1 VLKRLG
7 RESLEEY
14 SRDAG
19 IISIRPAAV
28 LLAEQEEDVVAALQ
42 EARESGLPMTP
53 RGSGTSI
60 PSQSVGRGLILLQS
74 GGGIEVSG
82 STVKCRPAVIKAD
95 LNASLKLSGRW
106 MPVDPSSYRACSVG
120 GMVSNNSSGART
132 YKYGST
138 IDYVESLRVVL
149 PEEGVKLLRPMRL
162 EDALS
167 EGGSTGKVARL
178 LFENMDVVE
187 RERPSVTKN
196 SSGYRIERVIHDGI
210 FDLPK
215 LFVGSEGTLG
225 VVTEAEF
232 RTVPVPGERKMVVL
246 ESSLQELDRIVSA
259 LRKVGPAAVE
269 LVDKSVFESTGRSR
283 RISRFVRRG
292 DQYLVFCEFDGTG
305 QEVANALEAVQRSE
319 IAQLD
324 PVVLEEERDVA
335 EAWDVRNETLVVA
348 GEMKRGGRV
357 PVPGVEDLVAPRE
370 KLGELIENVTDCFER
385 RGLEF
390 ISYGHA
396 GDSNLHMRP
405 LLDPSSSADMRI
417 LRELMEEC
425 IERVLKMGG
434 SMSGEH
440 GDGMLRARFLKMQY
454 RETYWIMK
462 EIKQVYDP
470 KWLLN
475 PGVKIQPP

>member
-1 VLKRLG
+1 MLKRLG
-7 RESLEEY
+7 SEALEEC

-19 IISIRPAAV
+19 IVSIHPAAV
-28 LLAEQEEDVVAALQ
+28 LLAEGEDDVVEAIR
-42 EARESGLPMTP
+42 EARERNIPLTP

-60 PSQSVGRGLILLQS
+60 PTQSVGRGLILLQS
-74 GGGIEVSG
+74 RVRVEVGGGRVVS
-82 STVKCRPAVIKAD
+82 SPAVIKAD
-95 LNASLKLSGRW
+95 MNAALRGTGMW

-132 YKYGST
+132 HKYGST
-138 IDYVESLRVVL
+138 IDYVVSLRVVL
-149 PEEGVKLLRPMRL
+149 PEEGVKLLRPLRL

-167 EGGSTGKVARL
+167 DSGSTGKVARL
-178 LFENMDVVE
+178 LVENWGAIE
-187 RERPSVTKN
+187 RDRPSVAKN
-196 SSGYRIERVIHDGI
+196 SSGYRLEKVVHDGL

-225 VVTEAEF
+225 VVTDIEF
-232 RTVPVPGERKMVVL
+232 GTVPVPGERRLVVL
-246 ESSLQELDRIVSA
+246 GSSLEELDRVVSA
-259 LRKVGPAAVE
+259 LRRAGPSAIE
-269 LVDKSVFESTGRSR
+269 LVDTFVFEKTGRSR
-283 RISRFVRRG
+283 RISRFTRG
-292 DQYLVFCEFDGTG
+292 GGQYLVFCEFDGTAEKVSG
-305 QEVANALEAVQRSE
+305 ALEAVAESE
-319 IAQLD
+319 LAQFD
-324 PVVLEEERDVA
+324 PAVLEGESEMA

-348 GEMKRGGRV
+348 GEMRSGSRR

-370 KLGELIENVTDCFER
+370 KLGELIRSVTGSFER

-417 LRELMEEC
+417 LDELMEEC
-425 IERVLKMGG
+425 IDSVLKMGG

-440 GDGMLRARFLKMQY
+440 GDGMLRARFLERQY
-454 RETYWIMK
+454 KESYWIMR
-462 EIKQVYDP
+462 EVKQIYDP
-470 KWLLN
+470 RWLLN